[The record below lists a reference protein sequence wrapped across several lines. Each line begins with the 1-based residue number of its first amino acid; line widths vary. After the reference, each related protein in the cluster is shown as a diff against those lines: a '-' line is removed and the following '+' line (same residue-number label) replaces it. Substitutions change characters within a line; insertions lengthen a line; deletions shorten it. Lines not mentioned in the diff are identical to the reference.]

1 MVKNILITGGAG
13 YIGSHTAEILIK
25 NNKKVFIIDN
35 LSTGF
40 KRLVNK
46 KTKFYKVD
54 ILNVK
59 KIKKIVIKNNI
70 DSIIH
75 LAAVLSVGES
85 EKKPKKYNKINVI
98 GTKKLLEAIKDTNV
112 KNIIFSSTCAV
123 YKDGFAKVNE
133 KTKLGPT
140 SVYGKTKL
148 KCENIIKT
156 FCIKN
161 KLNYGIL
168 RYFNVAG
175 ASSSGKIGQINKGDQ
190 LFKNLSIETNKKK
203 PIFKI
208 YGTNYK
214 TKDGTCV
221 RDYIHV
227 SDISDI
233 HYKILLKIDK
243 RNISKILNCGYGK
256 GISVNDVIEEFQKYA
271 NNNLKIVKFSK
282 RKGDMVKVISDNSK
296 LKKFINWK
304 PHYNSLKK
312 IVQTCLK
319 WEKKLILYEKL

>member
-25 NNKKVFIIDN
+25 SKKKVFLVDN
-35 LSTGF
+35 LSTGY
-40 KRLVNK
+40 KKLINK
-46 KTKFYKVD
+46 KAVFFKAD
-54 ILNVK
+54 ILNTK
-59 KIKKIVIKNNI
+59 KIKEIIVKNKI
-70 DSIIH
+70 DSVIH

-98 GTKKLLEAIKDTNV
+98 GTKHLLNSIKNTKV

-123 YKDGFAKVNE
+123 YKDGHSKVSE
-133 KTKLGPT
+133 KTKLSPT

-148 KCENIIKT
+148 KCEKLIKK
-156 FCIKN
+156 FCTSN
-161 KLNYGIL
+161 KINYGIL

-175 ASSSGKIGQINKGDQ
+175 ASLSGKIGQLSEGDQ
-190 LFKNLSIETNKKK
+190 LFKNLAIEIKKK
-203 PIFKI
+203 NPVFKI
-208 YGTNYK
+208 YGSNYK
-214 TKDGTCV
+214 TKDGTCI

-227 SDISDI
+227 SDISNI

-243 RNISKILNCGYGK
+243 ANVSKTLNCGYGK
-256 GISVNDVIEEFQKYA
+256 GISVNDVIKEFSKYA
-271 NNNLKIVKFSK
+271 KANLKIIQFPK

-304 PHYNSLKK
+304 PKINNIKK
-312 IVQTCLK
+312 IVKSCII
-319 WEKKLILYEKL
+319 WEKKIK